1 MYNCKTDDMPE
12 LVKCPLCGKE
22 IEADSFYC
30 DQCGEELKLCGNG
43 HGFKKGKVCS
53 QCGQPLVKAK
63 FAPNNKS
70 QTEPDNSVV
79 THNTAVEPTQTDNS
93 SQKTIRLTPTKAK
106 PQFMVGKSINARLPI
121 KEGAVIGRR
130 TGDYVS
136 TFASQGY
143 VSGTHARIQ
152 ANADGDYEI
161 IDLDSTNGT
170 FVNGSQI
177 APNKPTAIHTGDEIA
192 FYDTTFIIE

>member
-1 MYNCKTDDMPE
+1 MPE
-12 LVKCPLCGKE
+12 LVKCPFCGKE

-30 DQCGEELKLCGNG
+30 DQCGEGLKVCGNG

-53 QCGQPLVKAK
+53 QCGQPLAEAK
-63 FAPNNKS
+63 HAIGNKS
-70 QTEPDNSVV
+70 RPAHHNSIA
-79 THNTAVEPTQTDNS
+79 THNTAVGPTQADND
-93 SQKTIRLTPTKAK
+93 SQKTIRQIPTKSK
-106 PQFMVGKSINARLPI
+106 PQFMTGKSINARLPI

-170 FVNGSQI
+170 FVNGTQI
-177 APNKPTAIHTGDEIA
+177 PPNQPVVINVGDEIA